1 MRGQAER
8 LFLCRP
14 PHHRLRRSR
23 LGGARSD
30 AASGHGFC
38 PQWQKPQFAA
48 RAHHTVVMRITR
60 GSPPKGKPS
69 SSLASPVQGE
79 VDCRRQD
86 GRVVVPAHHLTL
98 QPSRLASLGTLPYT
112 GRARGRYYNALLIQF
127 CSSANPLLNPA
138 TIAGFSFIQK
148 GRSLWERR
156 LHIRLLFIRWLLTI
170 RSCRC

>member
-60 GSPPKGKPS
+60 ASPPKGKPFES
-69 SSLASPVQGE
+69 SITSQGMPCFFTRHPEPSQRFYTSSRSGVRAARDLPGCCSLSLARGFLRSTPFRV
-79 VDCRRQD
+79 RND
-86 GRVVVPAHHLTL
+86 GRMGARPNFAPMGLVRRIVEMLL
-98 QPSRLASLGTLPYT
+98 QAGIPPRV
-112 GRARGRYYNALLIQF
+112 GRNDG
-127 CSSANPLLNPA
+127 
-138 TIAGFSFIQK
+138 
-148 GRSLWERR
+148 E
-156 LHIRLLFIRWLLTI
+156 
-170 RSCRC
+170 